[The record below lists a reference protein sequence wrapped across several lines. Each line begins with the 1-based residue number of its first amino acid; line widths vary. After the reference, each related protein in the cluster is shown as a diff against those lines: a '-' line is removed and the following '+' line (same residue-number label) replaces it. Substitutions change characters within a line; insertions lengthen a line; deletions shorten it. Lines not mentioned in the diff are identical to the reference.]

1 MRSPWPRCATISPD
15 RQGKSKRNSARRDQA
30 ARRRV
35 GRLCYVCQRS
45 SVASQAPLGAG
56 GATTSV
62 QCGRRAPCAAR
73 PVAKCAMASGG
84 RQGAVTGP
92 RSSIPSGLAKA
103 LFAELRSVFA
113 MAAAV
118 HSAPRLS
125 LTEATKL
132 SVGRWSRECAC
143 RHCGMEKP
151 PALLPGASSD
161 PLGSGNSEAQ
171 YRKLRWI
178 RK

>member
-45 SVASQAPLGAG
+45 SVAPQAPLGAG

-62 QCGRRAPCAAR
+62 QCGRRAPCALVLWQNAR
-73 PVAKCAMASGG
+73 WRAGAGRARSPGQLEHSQWVGKGALRRAQIGI
-84 RQGAVTGP
+84 RQGGCCSQ
-92 RSSIPSGLAKA
+92 R
-103 LFAELRSVFA
+103 
-113 MAAAV
+113 AAV
-118 HSAPRLS
+118 
-125 LTEATKL
+125 KL
-132 SVGRWSRECAC
+132 DRSHKTLGRTVVTRVRVSS
-143 RHCGMEKP
+143 CGMEKP